1 MSKEACIVTS
11 PTRGRRAAGVR
22 RWIQRGALVVALACL
37 PQVVIPAGYDTSTAA
52 AADRRDFP
60 SPPKD
65 KIDKVLPFTKK
76 KSNAPADKARSAA
89 ADTTARLKDT
99 RWPEATSASIT
110 LPASGTKAVRAGKLP
125 ITLKVSAGLGK
136 TKNAPQAQ
144 AAENSASSVAAKVE
158 LLGHNAAQKM
168 GLNGVLFTVN
178 PKDQLP
184 GERQLQVS
192 LDYSS
197 FASAYGGSY
206 GSRLKLVQLPACA
219 LTTPAKA
226 ACRSPKDLASENS
239 TEDQVLTATVPGAA
253 AKTAA
258 AGVQPMVFAA
268 AAAAGSAGGDF
279 SATPLSQSASWD
291 SGGSTGSFTWSYP
304 LRVPPATAGP
314 EPVVG
319 ISYDSSSVDGRTA
332 SENNQ
337 TSVVGEGFSI
347 TESYVERKYGSCKD
361 DGQSGKGDLC
371 WKYDNAT
378 LVLNGKVSEL
388 VKACATDTACRA
400 DEKSQGA
407 STNWRLKGDDA
418 SRVERLTDT
427 TLGNGDANGEY
438 WKVTT
443 GDGTQYSFGKHK
455 LESTAGSRVTNSVW
469 TAPVFGDDTGE
480 PCNASTFAAS
490 YCTQAWRWNLDY
502 VVDPHGNAS
511 SYWYAKESNN
521 YAKDAT
527 TGTGTAYTRGG
538 YLQRIEY
545 GQRTDSLFTKP
556 ASQRVSFTYAERC
569 VVTDGCTS
577 LTETTKKNWPDVP
590 FDQICADSKAC
601 PLLVSPTFFTRKR
614 LTDVTTSVWKGTGTG
629 AGTEADFRSVDGWHL
644 EQSFPNSGDVSQPSL
659 WLESIQ
665 NTGKAG
671 TAISLPKVT
680 FGGVQK
686 SNRVDHPND
695 DIAPFTKWRVRTIK
709 SETGSLITVNYS
721 DVQCVRGTLMPT
733 SEDKNDLR
741 CYPVYWASDGGEP
754 ALDWFHKYVVE
765 SVFQDDP
772 TGGGRTIETYNTY
785 GVNDRGAGWGYTD
798 DEGLT
803 KDKHRTWSQWRGYAK
818 VTTTVGDASGP
829 RSKKTDL
836 FMRGLDGEKEKDG
849 TPRDEKTTD
858 STGKVL
864 EDSRQYAGFLRESTT
879 YNGDT
884 VVGTT
889 INDPWSQRTA
899 SHAYT
904 WGTTEAWFVNTAT
917 AHKRE
922 RQPDGTYRTQ
932 SSTTTFDTTYGSPI
946 SINDAGDDAVSG
958 DETCTKTT
966 YVRNTSAWLINFP
979 SRVES
984 YAVACGTAPQL
995 PEDTLSDTT
1004 TAYDSQPAGT
1014 APTAGDA
1021 TAVARVKSYTAGV
1034 PDYQPVATT
1043 GYDALGRVASTKD
1056 ALNRSTTT
1064 TYTPDSTGYGPVTG
1078 SVITDPK
1085 GYTVTSTIDPAWGSV
1100 TKSVDVNG
1108 STTEYAF
1115 DALGRLTEVWQ
1126 PDRLRGLGDAA
1137 SIEYEYS
1144 VSNADAS
1151 WVRTGTIKADGKT
1164 YNSSYE
1170 IFDSLL
1176 RSRQNQSPSPAGGRV
1191 ISETLYDDRG
1201 LATISNADVHDET
1214 APAGALANTL
1224 PGSVPAS
1231 TETVIDGA
1239 GRVTESIFRV
1249 YDQEKWRTKTAHLGD
1264 RVANTAADGGSG
1276 TLAITNGRGQ
1286 TTERREYAG
1295 PKPEGDDYTK
1305 TTYTYWPNGQVKT
1318 MTGPDQSVWTYTYD
1332 LRGRVTEKTDP
1343 DSGKTTTSYDDADQ
1357 VLSTTDARNKTVLF
1371 DYDVLGRTIGTWD
1384 GIKDNAHQLTRL
1396 TYDTVAN
1403 GKGQPAAS
1411 VRYVGGVGQT
1421 GSKVYSS
1428 QIVKYDSLYRA
1439 TESKTVLAATDP
1451 LVLAGAPS
1459 TYTTNQIFNAD
1470 GSTQSVRVPAA
1481 GGLPGETVAYGHN
1494 ALGMVTS
1501 VKGDTDYVRSVG
1513 YSPLSDVEETLLGT
1527 SSTAKRMQILNSYED
1542 GTRRLK
1548 NSRSLD
1554 DTNPGYTS
1562 DVDYVYDA
1570 SGNVTSVTD
1579 KATSDAQCFAYD
1591 GHKRLTQAWTPAG
1604 SSTCASAPAANNLGG
1619 PAPYWTSWTYNTAGL
1634 RDTQTKQASAGNTVT
1649 THTYPKLSTA
1659 GAGQPHT
1666 LTSRSTSGVTSSYT
1680 YDESGNTKTRPG
1692 PKSTQSLVW
1701 DIEGRLAA
1709 LTEDGK
1715 TTTYLYSATGDL
1727 LIRSGP
1733 TEAVLYLGGQEVHY
1747 DTTTKQF
1754 TGQRYYSA
1762 GSSTA
1767 VRTNTGLT
1775 WKVSDHHNTASLV
1788 VDATTQKLT
1797 RRYTAPFGETRGT
1810 KPQAWPDDKAFLGK
1824 PQDTSTQLTHVG
1836 AREYDTDTGRFIS
1849 VDPILA
1855 PDDHESLN
1863 GYAYANNTPV
1873 TLADPTGL
1881 RPDGACGGSGTCV
1894 VGKTKDGDKKYE
1906 TWAYNGG
1913 GGWSWGWSAT
1923 NVQEVYSGRQSYTL
1937 TVNVS
1942 YNRKSGFSGTIS
1954 LKKGPKPKPQPK
1966 IWAMGTGPDAGRG
1979 IAGDG
1984 PTAAQAD
1991 VPDCPASDSASKCSF
2006 RQSYYR
2012 SAMLLQVTLGMAS
2025 GASAAA
2031 RGKGMR
2037 NPGGCTCFL
2046 AGTLVLMADKTV
2058 KPIEKV
2064 KVGDKVLASDPESGK
2079 THARKITARITT
2091 KKDRGYVALT
2101 ISTPQGLSSLTATSE
2116 HPFWVESKKLW
2127 FKAEDLEPGM
2137 TLRTASGTTAKVAS
2151 SLHYEDRKQTYNLT
2165 VEGVHTYYVLAGQ
2178 TPVLVHNSNCPTA
2191 SKYEDITS
2199 PGARMLNKSTDVG
2212 PVDFGKNL
2220 EANGW
2225 SRTEKGPNLMYE
2237 KDGAR
2242 YFLRGK
2248 ANSHKGWTA
2257 DYYNPG
2263 SKKADIKIRMG
2274 ED

>member
-1 MSKEACIVTS
+1 MLS

-22 RWIQRGALVVALACL
+22 RWIQRGALVVALTCL
-37 PQVVIPAGYDTSTAA
+37 PQVVVPAGYDSSTAVA
-52 AADRRDFP
+52 AGRKDFP

-65 KIDKVLPFTKK
+65 RIDKVLPFTKK
-76 KSNAPADKARSAA
+76 KSNAPADKARPAA
-89 ADTTARLKDT
+89 ADTTKRLKNT
-99 RWPEATSASIT
+99 RWPDAGSASIA
-110 LPASGTKAVRAGKLP
+110 LPAAGAKAVHAGELP
-125 ITLKVSAGLGK
+125 ITLSTVASPRGSKKASE
-136 TKNAPQAQ
+136 AQ
-144 AAENSASSVAAKVE
+144 AAEMSASSVAAKVD
-158 LLGHNAAQKM
+158 LLGHDAAQKL
-168 GLNGVLFTVN
+168 GLSGVLFTVA
-178 PKDQLP
+178 PKAQFP

-206 GSRLKLVQLPACA
+206 GSRLRLVQLPACA

-226 ACRSPKDLASENS
+226 ACRAPKDLASKNS
-239 TEDQVLTATVPGAA
+239 TEDQVLTAAVPGTA

-258 AGVQPMVFAA
+258 AGVQPVVFAA

-361 DGQSGKGDLC
+361 DGQAGKGDLC

-378 LVLNGKVSEL
+378 LVLNGKASEL
-388 VKACATDTACRA
+388 VKTCTTDASCRA
-400 DEKSQGA
+400 DEKSQDA
-407 STNWRLKGDDA
+407 SVNWRLKGDDA

-427 TLGNGDANGEY
+427 ALGNGDANGEY

-443 GDGTQYSFGKHK
+443 GDGTQYVFGKHK
-455 LESTAGSRVTNSVW
+455 LKSDNSRVTNSVW
-469 TAPVFGDDTGE
+469 TVPVFGDDSGE
-480 PCNASTFAAS
+480 PCNASTFATS
-490 YCTQAWRWNLDY
+490 YCNQAWRWNLDY
-502 VVDPHGNAS
+502 VLDPHGNAS
-511 SYWYAKESNN
+511 TYWYTREANN
-521 YAKDAT
+521 YAKNAT
-527 TGTGTAYTRGG
+527 TGTGTGYTRGG
-538 YLQRIEY
+538 HLDRIEY
-545 GQRTDSLFTKP
+545 GQRADSLLSKP

-629 AGTEADFRSVDGWHL
+629 AGAEADFRSVDGWHL
-644 EQSFPNSGDVSQPSL
+644 EHSFPSSGDVSQPSL

-680 FGGVQK
+680 FGGIQK
-686 SNRVDHPND
+686 SNRVDSPND

-709 SETGSLITVNYS
+709 SETGSFITVNYS
-721 DVQCVRGTLMPT
+721 DVQCVRGTLMPA

-754 ALDWFHKYVVE
+754 SLDWFHKYVVE
-765 SVFQDDP
+765 SVFQDEP

-829 RSKKTDL
+829 RNKTTDL

-849 TPRDEKTTD
+849 TPREEKTTD

-889 INDPWSQRTA
+889 INDPWSHRTA

-904 WGTTEAWFVNTAT
+904 WGTTEAWFLNTAT
-917 AHKRE
+917 THTRE
-922 RQPDGTYRTQ
+922 RQPDGTYRTK
-932 SSTTTFDTTYGSPI
+932 SSTTTFDATYGSPLTV
-946 SINDAGDDAVSG
+946 SDNGDDAVSG

-966 YVRNTSAWLINFP
+966 YARNTTAWLINFP
-979 SRVES
+979 SRMQS
-984 YAVACGTAPQL
+984 YAVDCKTTPQL
-995 PEDTLSDTT
+995 PRDALSDTT
-1004 TAYDSQPAGT
+1004 TSYDNQPVGT
-1014 APTAGDA
+1014 APTKGNA
-1021 TAVARVKSYTAGV
+1021 TASARVKSYTSGT
-1034 PDYQPVATT
+1034 PDYQPVVTT
-1043 GYDALGRVASTKD
+1043 TYDALGRVSSAKD
-1056 ALNRSTTT
+1056 VLDRTTTT
-1064 TYTPDSTGYGPVTG
+1064 TYTPGDTGYGPVTG
-1078 SVITDPK
+1078 NVVTDPK

-1108 STTEYAF
+1108 ATTEYAF

-1126 PDRLRGLGDAA
+1126 PDRLRALGDTA
-1137 SIEYEYS
+1137 SIEYEYD
-1144 VSNADAS
+1144 VSNTVAS

-1214 APAGALANTL
+1214 IPTGALANTL

-1239 GRVTESIFRV
+1239 GRATDSIFRV
-1249 YDQEKWRTKTAHLGD
+1249 YDQEKWRTQTAYLGN
-1264 RVANTAADGGSG
+1264 RVTNTAADGGSG
-1276 TLAITNGRGQ
+1276 TLTITNGRGQ

-1318 MTGPDQSVWTYTYD
+1318 LTGPDQSVWTYTYD

-1343 DSGKTTTSYDDADQ
+1343 DSGKTTTVYDDADQ

-1371 DYDVLGRTIGTWD
+1371 DYDVLGRTIGTWE

-1421 GSKVYSS
+1421 SSKVYSA
-1428 QIVKYDSLYRA
+1428 QVVKYDSLYRA
-1439 TESKTVLAATDP
+1439 IESKTTLAATDP

-1470 GSTQSVRVPAA
+1470 GTTQSMRVPAA
-1481 GGLPGETVAYGHN
+1481 GGLPAETVTNAHN
-1494 ALGMVTS
+1494 GLGMITGVS
-1501 VKGDTDYVRSVG
+1501 GNTDYVRSVG
-1513 YSPLSDVEETLLGT
+1513 YSPLGDVEETLLGT
-1527 SSTAKRMQILNSYED
+1527 SSSAKRMQILNRYED
-1542 GTRRLK
+1542 GTGRLK

-1554 DTNPGYTS
+1554 DTNTGYTS
-1562 DVDYVYDA
+1562 NVDYTYDA

-1579 KATSDAQCFAYD
+1579 NATSDTQCFAYD
-1591 GHKRLTQAWTPAG
+1591 GHKRLKQAWTPAN
-1604 SSTCASAPAANNLGG
+1604 SACTPTPAVNTLGG
-1619 PAPYWTSWTYNTAGL
+1619 PAPYWTSWTYNAGGL
-1634 RDTQTKQASAGNTVT
+1634 RDTQTMHTSSGNTVT
-1649 THTYPKLSTA
+1649 THTYPKISAA

-1666 LTSRSTSGVTSSYT
+1666 LSSRSTSGVTSSYT

-1692 PKSTQSLVW
+1692 QKSTQSLVW
-1701 DIEGRLAA
+1701 DAEGNLAA

-1715 TTTYLYSATGDL
+1715 TITYLYSASGGL

-1733 TEAVLYLGGQEVHY
+1733 SETVLYLNGQEVHY
-1747 DTTTKQF
+1747 DTNTKQF
-1754 TGQRYYSA
+1754 TGQRYYGA
-1762 GSSTA
+1762 GSGA
-1767 VRTNTGLT
+1767 VVRTNTGLA
-1775 WKVSDHHNTASLV
+1775 WKVTDHHNTASLA
-1788 VDATTQKLT
+1788 VDAATQEVT
-1797 RRYTAPFGETRGT
+1797 RRYTSPFGETRGT
-1810 KPQAWPDDKAFLGK
+1810 TPQAWPDDKNFLGK
-1824 PQDTSTQLTHVG
+1824 PLDTTTQLTHVG
-1836 AREYDTDTGRFIS
+1836 AREYDSVTGRFIS
-1849 VDPILA
+1849 VDPVLA
-1855 PDDHESLN
+1855 SDDHESLN
-1863 GYAYANNTPV
+1863 GYSYANNTPV
-1873 TLADPTGL
+1873 TLSDPTGL
-1881 RPDGACGGSGTCV
+1881 RPDGSCGGSGTCV
-1894 VGKTKDGDKKYE
+1894 VGKTKDGDEKYE
-1906 TWAYNGG
+1906 TWTYNGG
-1913 GGWSWGWSAT
+1913 GGWSWGWSAKNIT
-1923 NVQEVYSGRQSYTL
+1923 QVYDGSQSYTL
-1937 TVNVS
+1937 TTSVS
-1942 YNRKSGFSGTIS
+1942 YNRKSGYSVSAS
-1954 LKKGPKPKPQPK
+1954 LKQGPKPKK
-1966 IWAMGTGPDAGRG
+1966 ENKFHGWAMGTNPNYNPSVHDDWIQRPPLDAWQKIAIGVAAGALGVVVLAPVLAAIGPEITAACLLSPSGCGVAVSEIATGGAAGGASAYGAARVTRLGGTYYTPKIPSLAKRINPTGGRTNCRACVISVDQMFATGASSNALPNIERG
-1979 IAGDG
+1979 GLDVIENFYGRKFRNRSFSNIVTDVQKAGDG
-1984 PTAAQAD
+1984 
-1991 VPDCPASDSASKCSF
+1991 
-2006 RQSYYR
+2006 
-2012 SAMLLQVTLGMAS
+2012 
-2025 GASAAA
+2025 A
-2031 RGKGMR
+2031 RGIVWGQDAQGGHVFNVINRGGRVTFLDGQIGNASHASTWDGYQFMR
-2037 NPGGCTCFL
+2037 TN
-2046 AGTLVLMADKTV
+2046 
-2058 KPIEKV
+2058 
-2064 KVGDKVLASDPESGK
+2064 
-2079 THARKITARITT
+2079 
-2091 KKDRGYVALT
+2091 
-2101 ISTPQGLSSLTATSE
+2101 
-2116 HPFWVESKKLW
+2116 
-2127 FKAEDLEPGM
+2127 
-2137 TLRTASGTTAKVAS
+2137 
-2151 SLHYEDRKQTYNLT
+2151 
-2165 VEGVHTYYVLAGQ
+2165 
-2178 TPVLVHNSNCPTA
+2178 
-2191 SKYEDITS
+2191 
-2199 PGARMLNKSTDVG
+2199 
-2212 PVDFGKNL
+2212 
-2220 EANGW
+2220 
-2225 SRTEKGPNLMYE
+2225 
-2237 KDGAR
+2237 
-2242 YFLRGK
+2242 
-2248 ANSHKGWTA
+2248 
-2257 DYYNPG
+2257 
-2263 SKKADIKIRMG
+2263 
-2274 ED
+2274 

>member
-1 MSKEACIVTS
+1 MLS
-11 PTRGRRAAGVR
+11 PTRGRHAAGVR
-22 RWIQRGALVVALACL
+22 RWIQRGALVVALTCL
-37 PQVVIPAGYDTSTAA
+37 PQVVIPAGYDSSSAVAA
-52 AADRRDFP
+52 GRKDFP
-60 SPPKD
+60 SPPKGR
-65 KIDKVLPFTKK
+65 IDKVLPFTKK
-76 KSNAPADKARSAA
+76 KSNAPADKARPAT
-89 ADTTARLKDT
+89 ADTTKRLKNT
-99 RWPEATSASIT
+99 RWPDAGSASIA
-110 LPASGTKAVRAGKLP
+110 LPAAGAKAVRAGELP
-125 ITLKVSAGLGK
+125 ITLSTVASPRGSMKASE
-136 TKNAPQAQ
+136 AQ
-144 AAENSASSVAAKVE
+144 AAEVSASSVAAQVD
-158 LLGHNAAQKM
+158 LLGHDAAQKL
-168 GLNGVLFTVN
+168 GLSGVLFTVAPN
-178 PKDQLP
+178 AQLP

-206 GSRLKLVQLPACA
+206 GSRLRLVQLPACA
-219 LTTPAKA
+219 LTTPTKA
-226 ACRSPKDLASENS
+226 ACRAPKDLASRNS
-239 TEDQVLTATVPGAA
+239 TEDQVLTAAA
-253 AKTAA
+253 ANTAA

-361 DGQSGKGDLC
+361 DGQAGKGDLC

-378 LVLNGKVSEL
+378 LVLNGKASEL
-388 VKACATDTACRA
+388 VKACTTDAACRA
-400 DEKSQGA
+400 DEKLQDA
-407 STNWRLKGDDA
+407 SVNWRLKGDDA

-427 TLGNGDANGEY
+427 ALGNGDANGEY

-443 GDGTQYSFGKHK
+443 GDGTQYVFGKHK
-455 LESTAGSRVTNSVW
+455 LKNDNSRVTNSVW
-469 TAPVFGDDTGE
+469 TAPVFGDDSGE
-480 PCNASTFAAS
+480 PCNASTFATS
-490 YCTQAWRWNLDY
+490 YCNQAWRWNLDY

-511 SYWYAKESNN
+511 TYWYTKEANN
-521 YAKDAT
+521 YAKNAT
-527 TGTGTAYTRGG
+527 TGTSTGYTRGG
-538 YLQRIEY
+538 YLDRIEY
-545 GQRTDSLFTKP
+545 GQRTDSLLSKP

-569 VVTDGCTS
+569 IVTDGCTS

-590 FDQICADSKAC
+590 FDQICADGKTC

-629 AGTEADFRSVDGWHL
+629 AGAEADFRSVDGWHL
-644 EQSFPNSGDVSQPSL
+644 EQSFPASGDVSQPSL

-680 FGGVQK
+680 FGGIQK
-686 SNRVDHPND
+686 SNRVDSPND

-709 SETGSLITVNYS
+709 SETGSFITVNYS
-721 DVQCVRGTLMPT
+721 DVQCVRGTLMPA

-741 CYPVYWASDGGEP
+741 CYPVYWASDGSEP
-754 ALDWFHKYVVE
+754 SLDWFHKYVVE
-765 SVFQDDP
+765 SVFQDET

-785 GVNDRGAGWGYTD
+785 GVNDRGAGWGYND

-818 VTTTVGDASGP
+818 VTTTVGDGSGP
-829 RSKKTDL
+829 RNKTTDL

-889 INDPWSQRTA
+889 INDPWSHRTA

-904 WGTTEAWFVNTAT
+904 WGTTEAWFLNTAT
-917 AHKRE
+917 AHTRE
-922 RQPDGTYRTQ
+922 RQPDGTYRTK
-932 SSTTTFDTTYGSPI
+932 SSTTTFDATYGSPLTV
-946 SINDAGDDAVSG
+946 SDNGDDAVSG

-966 YVRNTSAWLINFP
+966 YARNTTAWLINFP
-979 SRVES
+979 SRMES
-984 YAVACGTAPQL
+984 YAVDCKTTPQL
-995 PEDTLSDTT
+995 PRDALSDTT
-1004 TAYDSQPAGT
+1004 TAYDNQPVGT
-1014 APTAGDA
+1014 APTKGNA
-1021 TAVARVKSYTAGV
+1021 TASARVKSYTSGT
-1034 PDYQPVATT
+1034 PDYQPVVTT
-1043 GYDALGRVASTKD
+1043 TYDALGRVSSAKD
-1056 ALNRSTTT
+1056 VLDRTTTT
-1064 TYTPDSTGYGPVTG
+1064 TYTPGDTGYGPVTG
-1078 SVITDPK
+1078 NVVTDPK

-1108 STTEYAF
+1108 ATTEYAF

-1126 PDRLRGLGDAA
+1126 PDRLRALGDTA
-1137 SIEYEYS
+1137 SIEYEYG
-1144 VSNADAS
+1144 VSNTVAS

-1191 ISETLYDDRG
+1191 ISESLYDDRG
-1201 LATISNADVHDET
+1201 LATISNADVHDEV
-1214 APAGALANTL
+1214 APTGALANTL

-1239 GRVTESIFRV
+1239 GRATDSIFRV
-1249 YDQEKWRTKTAHLGD
+1249 YDQEKWRTTTAHLGD

-1276 TLAITNGRGQ
+1276 TLTITNGRGQ
-1286 TTERREYAG
+1286 TIERREYAG

-1305 TTYTYWPNGQVKT
+1305 TTYTYWSNGQVKT

-1343 DSGKTTTSYDDADQ
+1343 DSGKTTTVYNDADQ
-1357 VLSTTDARNKTVLF
+1357 VLSTTDARDKTVLF
-1371 DYDVLGRTIGTWD
+1371 DYDVLGRTTGTWD

-1403 GKGQPAAS
+1403 GKGKPAAS

-1428 QIVKYDSLYRA
+1428 QVVKYDSLYRA

-1459 TYTTNQIFNAD
+1459 TYITNQVFNAD
-1470 GSTQSVRVPAA
+1470 GSTQSVRIPAA
-1481 GGLPGETVAYGHN
+1481 GGLPGETIAYGHN
-1494 ALGMVTS
+1494 ALGMVNS

-1513 YSPLSDVEETLLGT
+1513 YSPLGDVEETLLGT
-1527 SSTAKRMQILNSYED
+1527 SSTAKRMQIVNGYED
-1542 GTRRLK
+1542 GTRRLR
-1548 NSRSLD
+1548 SSHSLD
-1554 DTNPGYTS
+1554 DSNPGYTS
-1562 DVDYVYDA
+1562 DVGYTYDA

-1579 KATSDAQCFAYD
+1579 EVTSDTQCFAYD
-1591 GHKRLTQAWTPAG
+1591 GHKRLIQAWTPAG
-1604 SSTCASAPAANNLGG
+1604 SSNCTSDPAANNLGG
-1619 PAPYWTSWTYNTAGL
+1619 PAPYWTSWTYNAAGL
-1634 RDTQTKQASAGNTVT
+1634 RDTQTEHKPAGNAVT
-1649 THTYPKLSTA
+1649 THTYPKVSTA
-1659 GAGQPHT
+1659 GTGQPHT
-1666 LTSRSTSGVTSSYT
+1666 LTSLTTTGVTSSYT

-1692 PKSTQSLVW
+1692 PKSAQSLVW
-1701 DIEGRLAA
+1701 DVEGHLAA

-1733 TEAVLYLGGQEVHY
+1733 SEAVLYLGGQEVHY
-1747 DTTTKQF
+1747 NTTTKQF
-1754 TGQRYYSA
+1754 TAQRYYSA
-1762 GSSTA
+1762 GSGTA
-1767 VRTNTGLT
+1767 VRTNTGLA

-1810 KPQAWPDDKAFLGK
+1810 KPQAWPDDKTFLGK

-1836 AREYDTDTGRFIS
+1836 AREYDTATGRFIS
-1849 VDPILA
+1849 LDPVLA

-1873 TLADPTGL
+1873 ALADPTGL
-1881 RPDGACGGSGTCV
+1881 RPDGSCGGSGTCV
-1894 VGKTKDGDKKYE
+1894 VGKTKSGDTKYE
-1906 TWAYNGG
+1906 TWTYNGG
-1913 GGWSWGWSAT
+1913 GGWSWGWNTKSIKK
-1923 NVQEVYSGRQSYTL
+1923 VYQGSQSYAIT
-1937 TVNVS
+1937 TSVS
-1942 YNRKSGFSGTIS
+1942 YNRKSGYSVTTS
-1954 LKKGPKPKPQPK
+1954 LKQGPKPKK
-1966 IWAMGTGPDAGRG
+1966 ENIFHGWAMGTNPNYNPTIQDNWIQRPPLETWQKIALGVAVGALGAVVLAPVAAAIGPEITAACLFNPSGCALTVSEIATGGAAGGSLARPGGSLKGVNPTRSMTNCSKCAIATDLRLQGINAKAAAGEITDASHLEAHFGSTFKPTTGAEG
-1979 IAGDG
+1979 IAGD
-1984 PTAAQAD
+1984 
-1991 VPDCPASDSASKCSF
+1991 
-2006 RQSYYR
+2006 
-2012 SAMLLQVTLGMAS
+2012 LLRRGN
-2025 GASAAA
+2025 GA
-2031 RGKGMR
+2031 RGIVYGFDTD
-2037 NPGGCTCFL
+2037 G
-2046 AGTLVLMADKTV
+2046 AGT
-2058 KPIEKV
+2058 I
-2064 KVGDKVLASDPESGK
+2064 KVGHYFNAVNHDGRVKFLDGQAGGYADTNWEYLDFMYTGGGK
-2079 THARKITARITT
+2079 
-2091 KKDRGYVALT
+2091 
-2101 ISTPQGLSSLTATSE
+2101 
-2116 HPFWVESKKLW
+2116 
-2127 FKAEDLEPGM
+2127 
-2137 TLRTASGTTAKVAS
+2137 
-2151 SLHYEDRKQTYNLT
+2151 
-2165 VEGVHTYYVLAGQ
+2165 
-2178 TPVLVHNSNCPTA
+2178 
-2191 SKYEDITS
+2191 
-2199 PGARMLNKSTDVG
+2199 
-2212 PVDFGKNL
+2212 
-2220 EANGW
+2220 
-2225 SRTEKGPNLMYE
+2225 
-2237 KDGAR
+2237 
-2242 YFLRGK
+2242 
-2248 ANSHKGWTA
+2248 
-2257 DYYNPG
+2257 
-2263 SKKADIKIRMG
+2263 
-2274 ED
+2274 